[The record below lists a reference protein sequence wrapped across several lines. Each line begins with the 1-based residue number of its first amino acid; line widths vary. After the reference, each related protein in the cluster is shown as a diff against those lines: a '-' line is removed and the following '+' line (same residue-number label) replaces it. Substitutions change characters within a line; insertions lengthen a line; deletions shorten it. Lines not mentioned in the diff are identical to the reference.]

1 METPTAT
8 PLSLCFE
15 EPHLQALVR
24 FAAVATPEQH
34 KSADFAPANLF
45 IWNHVY
51 RHELAFFGE
60 QAIVRVQPQDG
71 HFRYLCPVGKG
82 ALAPVVTL
90 LREECHAKGHPLV
103 LVGVT
108 DEQLERLEHEM
119 PGAFTALENRDAEDY
134 IYSAEKLS
142 TLSGKKLHAK
152 RNHINSFCEK
162 HAWRISPLREKH
174 FDACRAIVD
183 GWQDEQGDASA
194 EREAI
199 ERALSRFEEL
209 GLCGALLRV
218 DDRPVAFAIGEMLGE
233 DTLCVHFEKALPDW
247 REAYPVIN
255 REFVRMVAAAHPAL
269 ALVNRE
275 DDMGLEN
282 LRRAKLSWH
291 PAYLLRKYTL
301 TFA

>member
-1 METPTAT
+1 METPTT
-8 PLSLCFE
+8 PLALCFE
-15 EPHLQALVR
+15 EPRLQAIAR
-24 FAAVATPEQH
+24 FAAVAAPEQH

-51 RHELAFFGE
+51 RHELAFFGDHV
-60 QAIVRVQPQDG
+60 IVRVRAADG
-71 HFRYLCPVGKG
+71 SHRFLCPVGTG
-82 ALAPVVTL
+82 DLAPVVEA
-90 LREECHAKGHPLV
+90 LRAECRTKGYPLV

-108 DEQLERLEHEM
+108 DEQLERLEREM
-119 PGAFTALENRDAEDY
+119 PDSFTAVENRDAEDY

-152 RNHINSFCEK
+152 RNHINAFCEK
-162 HAWRISPLREKH
+162 HSWRISPLRQRH

-183 GWQDEQGDASA
+183 GWQDEQNNTSA

-199 ERALSRFEEL
+199 ERALSHFEEL

-233 DTLCVHFEKALPDW
+233 DTLCVHFEKALSDW

-282 LRRAKLSWH
+282 LRRAKLSWR
-291 PAYLLRKYTL
+291 PAYLLRKHTL
-301 TFA
+301 TFS